1 MPDPGEEVGPSGT
14 RDLWQFQ
21 IPFGE
26 QRIENVFSNAEGG
39 FRGNLPPV
47 APQDRLATRCR
58 KSPSPVVTEDLQ
70 PQPPPSKKPV
80 VDVVGSA
87 STLIWQEPATSSLGE
102 FSETK
107 LLDESIKPVQP
118 FQSKLRVVTPD
129 KPLTCPR
136 FVRRDQACQALWS
149 LAAEDQQQ
157 PHPSSEKPVAE
168 FAESALPEPDISS
181 SEELLV
187 TKSLEGLITASPP
200 TILVNA
206 IASSSSTSP
215 FSHEKLEA
223 GAADSSFALTLQEP
237 DASSLEEVLDTTS
250 VEELITVNP
259 QTVPHNAQDG
269 SPPTASSFGSKI
281 FFRHPPGWYLVY
293 FIRIDRAGSFWMYP
307 DHLGGPF
314 HSLHEA
320 ESAISR
326 HLDELQHTSKLKEQ
340 NISPL
345 DVMIHNHLY
354 YPDGTPKIGPN
365 SRRRKETVVEEYY
378 LVQALVNQ
386 YNDDHNLSGNFA
398 HELENLLGYS
408 WIYAENRWYYHFNFT
423 TKTREAEPSSGYL
436 FFAEMSHMQ
445 GEDAWEIS
453 CCCTI
458 NSKDNGLCYGCKN
471 YGRPDIQHPNNT
483 KAYFGGHLDGYLPFG
498 DEDELSGPDYDYDD
512 EEAEERRL
520 RDQFDDLD
528 DPHALEK
535 IYLRTVE
542 RHNLAR

>member
-70 PQPPPSKKPV
+70 PQPPP
-80 VDVVGSA
+80 
-87 STLIWQEPATSSLGE
+87 
-102 FSETK
+102 
-107 LLDESIKPVQP
+107 
-118 FQSKLRVVTPD
+118 
-129 KPLTCPR
+129 
-136 FVRRDQACQALWS
+136 
-149 LAAEDQQQ
+149 
-157 PHPSSEKPVAE
+157 SEKPVAE

-281 FFRHPPGWYLVY
+281 FFRHPP
-293 FIRIDRAGSFWMYP
+293 
-307 DHLGGPF
+307 
-314 HSLHEA
+314 
-320 ESAISR
+320 
-326 HLDELQHTSKLKEQ
+326 
-340 NISPL
+340 
-345 DVMIHNHLY
+345 
-354 YPDGTPKIGPN
+354 GPN

-512 EEAEERRL
+512 
-520 RDQFDDLD
+520 
-528 DPHALEK
+528 
-535 IYLRTVE
+535 V
-542 RHNLAR
+542 